1 MMKLIILLSLLTSNL
16 AARSVLVVS
25 NLLDEQD
32 TNSPTVEVYDFLSRT
47 WRLFEPPV
55 SEETKVSE
63 PSKNPR
69 KPQAARLI
77 NHDSLLEL
85 DLAGSSMKTASLPS
99 DVEGSAPFYYGD
111 TLCLAGGYNVSTSE
125 LLKDV
130 VCWNPLAPQNTSN
143 WVSLPPMQ
151 NGRYKAA
158 AVVSDGKLFVSGKAK
173 YTLTFL

>member
-1 MMKLIILLSLLTSNL
+1 MMKLIIILTCLLTSNM

-47 WRLFEPPV
+47 WRLFEPPA
-55 SEETKVSE
+55 SEEVQISE

-85 DLAGSSMKTASLPS
+85 DLGLNSST
-99 DVEGSAPFYYGD
+99 F
-111 TLCLAGGYNVSTSE
+111 
-125 LLKDV
+125 
-130 VCWNPLAPQNTSN
+130 W
-143 WVSLPPMQ
+143 
-151 NGRYKAA
+151 
-158 AVVSDGKLFVSGKAK
+158 GKFQWK
-173 YTLTFL
+173 

>member
-1 MMKLIILLSLLTSNL
+1 MKLIIIILCLLTSNL
-16 AARSVLVVS
+16 AARTVLVVS

-32 TNSPTVEVYDFLSRT
+32 DSSPTVEVYDFLSRT
-47 WRLFEPPV
+47 WRLFEPPAKQ
-55 SEETKVSE
+55 EESSSD

-85 DLAGSSMKTASLPS
+85 DLAGSSLKTASLPS
-99 DVEGSAPFYYGD
+99 DVEGSATFYYGD

-125 LLKDV
+125 LLKEV

-151 NGRYKAA
+151 YGRYKAA
-158 AVVSDGKLFVSGKAK
+158 AVVSDGKLFVSGENIVI
-173 YTLTFL
+173 